1 MNEDNIN
8 PSTGLDSGPPQMPI
22 DEEANRNSLGDFS
35 LQEREQKAYKKR
47 RVMGF
52 IVVLAAILG
61 VVLAVV
67 LSLNYNKS
75 KDSGGSN
82 DSSSSNGE
90 EQDTTMMGAGQ
101 DAIVPNDQAE
111 QDVPTLVVDPNTFSI
126 NDDEVT
132 YFTHS
137 FSMGSEG
144 IEDDAV
150 YIPVLDNDS
159 PGDQDIGL
167 IVNQI
172 KESDI
177 WGPNHG
183 ECIISMDLTSV
194 VYTLNDPK
202 FIGSDECVYEAC
214 TAGEEDQVCGTAKV
228 IINVEESEDNVEN
241 VDVDP
246 SKVIPLEEISN
257 EAVQLMLD
265 ENIFAKDPVVD
276 IWENT
281 IVIGASNDNNDKGTV
296 LVYVKDPISE
306 EWTQQAKLVAPDSET
321 DEEYFG
327 YFVSILVGSAFFVP
341 FAQTLLTL
349 MFALLF
355 IRVGVWIYTR
365 IHSSWEHLGKEM
377 RIMRYL
383 IGVRHMYL

>member
-1 MNEDNIN
+1 MTNDIFLLENGVLPINSPLSCYLYPAKISLTKHKTYVTMMNEDNIN
-8 PSTGLDSGPPQMPI
+8 PATGLDSGPPQMPI

-35 LQEREQKAYKKR
+35 LQEKADANSYKKR
-47 RVMGF
+47 RYMIGGGIALTLVVIA
-52 IVVLAAILG
+52 IVLG
-61 VVLAVV
+61 VT
-67 LSLNYNKS
+67 LSSS
-75 KDSGGSN
+75 KNSSN
-82 DSSSSNGE
+82 DSSNNNSNSSSNGE
-90 EQDTTMMGAGQ
+90 EQDTNMMGAAQ

-111 QDVPTLVVDPNTFSI
+111 QDAPSLVVDPNTFSI

-172 KESDI
+172 KASDI

-183 ECIISMDLTSV
+183 ECIISMDLTMV
-194 VYTLNDPK
+194 VYTLNDRK

-246 SKVIPLEEISN
+246 SKVVPMDQISN

-296 LVYVKDPISE
+296 LVYVKDPISG

-321 DEEYFG
+321 DEGYWG
-327 YFVSILVGSAFFVP
+327 YFVSV
-341 FAQTLLTL
+341 T
-349 MFALLF
+349 
-355 IRVGVWIYTR
+355 
-365 IHSSWEHLGKEM
+365 
-377 RIMRYL
+377 
-383 IGVRHMYL
+383 